1 MPNSIN
7 IEQLAD
13 EIVNSVQDYT
23 EDVQKEIGKETRKFA
38 REIKNELG
46 EKSPRSDES
55 GEHYADGWSYST
67 SNKYGRIVITVY
79 NKLKPQLTHLLEKG
93 HAIAGGT
100 GRVQAFPHI
109 GPVEKKYVAKYEKR
123 INEILKNGGG

>member
-7 IEQLAD
+7 IDQLAD

-23 EDVQKEIGKETRKFA
+23 EDVQKEIEKETRSFA
-38 REIKNELG
+38 KKIKNEIK
-46 EKSPRSDES
+46 EKSPELTGD
-55 GEHYADGWSYST
+55 YKAGWSYKT
-67 SNKYGRIVITVY
+67 SKKHGRIAITVY
-79 NKLKPQLTHLLEKG
+79 NKTDYQLTHLLEKG

-100 GRVQAFPHI
+100 GRVRAYPHI
-109 GPVEKKYVAKYEKR
+109 GPVEKKYIPQYEKR

>member
-7 IEQLAD
+7 IDQLAD

-23 EDVQKEIGKETRKFA
+23 EDVQKAIEKETRSTA
-38 REIKNELG
+38 RKIKNEIK
-46 EKSPRSDES
+46 ENSPRSDQS

-67 SNKYGRIVITVY
+67 SKKYGKIVITVY
-79 NKLKPQLTHLLEKG
+79 NKDKPQLTHLLENG

-100 GRVQAFPHI
+100 GRVEGIPHI
-109 GPVEKKYVAKYEKR
+109 GPAEKKYIAEYQKNVNK
-123 INEILKNGGG
+123 ILENGG

>member
-1 MPNSIN
+1 MTNSIN

-23 EDVQKEIGKETRKFA
+23 EPVKKEIGKETRSFA
-38 REIKNELG
+38 RKIKKELG

-100 GRVQAFPHI
+100 DRVEAIPHI
-109 GPVEKKYVAKYEKR
+109 GPVEKKYIPQYEER
-123 INEILKNGGG
+123 INEILENGG